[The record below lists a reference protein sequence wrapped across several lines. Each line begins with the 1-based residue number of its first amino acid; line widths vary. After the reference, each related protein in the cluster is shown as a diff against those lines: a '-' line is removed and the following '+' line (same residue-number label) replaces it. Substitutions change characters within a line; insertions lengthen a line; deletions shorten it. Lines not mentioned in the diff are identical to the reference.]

1 MAYFNPC
8 CCGETKI
15 GCVEFRVQLELENTL
30 ELLKDTPNEIKTKV
44 ELISELVNAP
54 PPDKPLTIQKL
65 KQYKVIIVGHPISAC
80 GGVFGDMDPTIMNRC
95 IGANFLFRQ
104 YVETGGILVVL
115 GEHTSPDNALGI
127 EYWTCQDPTIHTFLS
142 SIGSSMRNN
151 GYRYSDITAIQSP
164 DPTELDKH
172 TLTANAAQ
180 IFPRSP
186 NKIYGNLTAHIEGG
200 IPIYTL
206 DNPARYCNVLP
217 CFESNGGQSLDP
229 TLCNCLECNPSH
241 TPDVPPPVE
250 CFIPNLSVVVS
261 YAYEKIGKGYVIF
274 QTDSNW
280 NHDQDVS
287 FRAASFFLGLVKTKR
302 I

>member
-15 GCVEFRVQLELENTL
+15 GCVEFDVKLELESTL
-30 ELLKDTPNEIKTKV
+30 ELLKNTPNEIGTKV
-44 ELISELVNAP
+44 ELISELVNDP

-65 KQYKVIIVGHPISAC
+65 KQYKVIIVGHPIDAC
-80 GGVFGDMDPTIMNRC
+80 GGQNGTMDTTIMNRC

-104 YVETGGILVVL
+104 YVEAGGILVVL
-115 GEHTSPDNALGI
+115 GEHTSPDNTLGI
-127 EYWTCQDPTIHTFLS
+127 SYWVCQDPTIHTFLS

-151 GYRYSDITAIQSP
+151 GYRYTDSTTLQPDTIT
-164 DPTELDKH
+164 DPDKH
-172 TLTANAAQ
+172 TLIADAAQ

-206 DNPARYCNVLP
+206 DNPVRYCDVLP
-217 CFESNGGQSLDP
+217 CIDSNDP
-229 TLCNCLECNPSH
+229 TSCSCLNCDPIHS
-241 TPDVPPPVE
+241 PDEPPPVE

-280 NHDQDVS
+280 AHDGDVS
-287 FRAASFFLGLVKTKR
+287 
-302 I
+302 